1 MAKPSPHQGKQSVRF
16 KSADEDKMNH
26 RQSGQ
31 AGLLEADGSASA
43 TEQLF
48 DLAVGGKPMDVTIYQ
63 SLTFTRS

>member
-1 MAKPSPHQGKQSVRF
+1 
-16 KSADEDKMNH
+16 MNH
-26 RQSGQ
+26 WQSGH

-48 DLAVGGKPMDVTIYQ
+48 DLAVGGKPVDATIYQ

>member
-1 MAKPSPHQGKQSVRF
+1 
-16 KSADEDKMNH
+16 MNH
-26 RQSGQ
+26 RQSGH

-48 DLAVGGKPMDVTIYQ
+48 DLAVGGKPVDVTIYQ